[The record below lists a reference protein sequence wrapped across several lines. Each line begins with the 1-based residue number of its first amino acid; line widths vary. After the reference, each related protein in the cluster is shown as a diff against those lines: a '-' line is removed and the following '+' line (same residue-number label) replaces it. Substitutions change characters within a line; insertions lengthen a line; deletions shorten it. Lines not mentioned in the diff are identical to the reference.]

1 MRYIKQIVNR
11 NKKLVFVYLII
22 GLFNAFMVNFKADYF
37 QKVIDA
43 LAEHTLLPYRVII
56 YGSVLFIGYLMD
68 YVDEYPAKK
77 LEHGIFLDFKLMG
90 LEKMSRIGYQEYQKL
105 ATGKLV
111 QRIEN
116 GADAGK
122 GIVFDFWFA
131 VIRNLVPTVLFS
143 VLFIW
148 KIDKRITMVLLLG
161 YIIIFFVTNIL
172 LKFLYQM
179 KARI

>member
-68 YVDEYPAKK
+68 FRI
-77 LEHGIFLDFKLMG
+77 LSFLMK
-90 LEKMSRIGYQEYQKL
+90 Q
-105 ATGKLV
+105 
-111 QRIEN
+111 
-116 GADAGK
+116 
-122 GIVFDFWFA
+122 
-131 VIRNLVPTVLFS
+131 
-143 VLFIW
+143 
-148 KIDKRITMVLLLG
+148 LL
-161 YIIIFFVTNIL
+161 
-172 LKFLYQM
+172 
-179 KARI
+179 R